1 MTTFRRG
8 VNHCAVASALSPSL
22 ACRASVIRM
31 SVETHEEFFATLPT
45 FKEFSGVADE
55 RNYKPLPPDW
65 SLATADIVSSTR
77 AIERGE
83 YKAVNMAGV
92 SVISAVLNALGHGRI
107 PFIFGGD
114 GAMLAI
120 PPEAVGK
127 TGHALSE
134 TQVWVKEDLGLDLR
148 AAIVPM
154 NDVRAHGHDVRVAR
168 FQASPHVAYAMFA
181 GGGANWAEAQM
192 KAGKYSVPAAA
203 PQSRPDLTGLS
214 CRWDPIAAK
223 NGEIASIIVTPA
235 GEGRGAE
242 FATLN
247 DDIVGIIAGEPE
259 AGLPVP
265 RKFGFPP
272 KGLNYEALA
281 SRRGSLLARKLHILA
296 ESLVGWLV
304 FKTDMKVG
312 RFDAAV
318 YKNDV
323 ARNTDFRKFDDG
335 LKLTVDMAPDRIARL
350 EARLAQA
357 SAAGLCRYGLHRQNS
372 ALMTCFVPNPFARDH
387 FHFIDGAAGGYAKAA
402 ANMKATPAA

>member
-1 MTTFRRG
+1 
-8 VNHCAVASALSPSL
+8 
-22 ACRASVIRM
+22 M
-31 SVETHEEFFATLPT
+31 SDGNGQEFFDTLPT

-55 RNYKPLPPDW
+55 RNYQPLPADW
-65 SLATADIVSSTR
+65 SLATADIVSSTK

-92 SVISAVLNALGHGRI
+92 SVISAVLNTLGHGSV
-107 PFIFGGD
+107 PFVFGGD
-114 GAMLAI
+114 GALLAI
-120 PPEAVGK
+120 PPSAVAK
-127 TGHALSE
+127 TRQALAE

-154 NDVRAHGHDVRVAR
+154 SDIRQHGHDVRVAR

-181 GGGANWAEAQM
+181 GGGANWAEIQM
-192 KAGKYSVPAAA
+192 KAGNYAVPAA
-203 PQSRPDLTGLS
+203 PPKSRPDLTGLS

-223 NGEIASIIVTPA
+223 NGEIVSIIVTPL

-242 FATLN
+242 FSKLV
-247 DDIVGIIAGEPE
+247 DDIIGIVSGEPQ

-296 ESLVGWLV
+296 ESLAGWVV
-304 FKTDMKVG
+304 FNNNLKVG

-323 ARNTDFRKFDDG
+323 AQNTDFRKFDDG
-335 LKLTVDMAPDRIARL
+335 LKLTVDIGPERVARL
-350 EARLAQA
+350 EERLKQA
-357 SAAGLCRYGLHRQNS
+357 GQEGLCRYGLHRQNS
-372 ALMTCFVPNPFARDH
+372 ALMTCFVPNPFVRNH
-387 FHFIDGAAGGYAKAA
+387 FHFIDGAAGGYAMAA
-402 ANMKATPAA
+402 TNMKAMVAA

>member
-1 MTTFRRG
+1 MTDKAPETFFD
-8 VNHCAVASALSPSL
+8 S
-22 ACRASVIRM
+22 
-31 SVETHEEFFATLPT
+31 LPT

-55 RNYKPLPPDW
+55 RNYQPLPEDW

-92 SVISAVLNALGHGRI
+92 SVISAVLNTLGHGRI
-107 PFIFGGD
+107 PFVFGGD
-114 GAMLAI
+114 GALLAI
-120 PPEAVGK
+120 PESAVAK
-127 TGHALSE
+127 TRQALSE

-154 NDVRAHGHDVRVAR
+154 SDIRAHGHDVRVAR
-168 FQASPHVAYAMFA
+168 FQASPHVTYAMFA
-181 GGGANWAEAQM
+181 GGGANWAESQM
-192 KAGKYSVPAAA
+192 KAGKYAVPRM
-203 PQSRPDLTGLS
+203 PPGSRPDLTGLS

-223 NGEIASIIVTPA
+223 NGEIVSIIVMPA
-235 GEGRGAE
+235 SEGRAPE
-242 FATLN
+242 FSRLV
-247 DDIVGIIAGEPE
+247 DDIIGIVSGEDQ

-281 SRRGSLLARKLHILA
+281 TRRGSLFARKLRILA
-296 ESLVGWLV
+296 ESLAGWLV
-304 FKTDMKVG
+304 FRGNMKVG

-323 ARNTDFRKFDDG
+323 AQNTDFRKFDDG
-335 LKLTVDMAPDRIARL
+335 LKLTVDINTERVMRL
-350 EARLAQA
+350 EERLKQA
-357 SAAGLCRYGLHRQNS
+357 SREGLCRYGLHRQNS

-387 FHFIDGAAGGYAKAA
+387 FHFIDGAAGGYATAA
-402 ANMKATPAA
+402 ANMKASLPVAA